1 MKTTEEKTKEYV
13 DYMPAAD
20 IIAIDNA
27 VKLYLDLPGANKDCL
42 DINIDDHVLR
52 ITADTGMIYEGKSLR
67 YNRSFSISDEIDTK
81 QIAANITNG
90 VLEMVLPIA
99 ESAKPFKI
107 QVAG

>member
-42 DINIDDHVLR
+42 DINIDDHVLSV
-52 ITADTGMIYEGKSLR
+52 TADTGIMYEGKSLR
-67 YNRSFSISDEIDTK
+67 YSNISPLLLSWAIFATSTNLSCSII
-81 QIAANITNG
+81 
-90 VLEMVLPIA
+90 L
-99 ESAKPFKI
+99 
-107 QVAG
+107 